1 MAELSKPI
9 NLLVDIDVILD
20 TRLAFLY
27 YMDQDLT
34 NRLVK
39 NNSYHNRKKDNFERI
54 PYDMFSA
61 LYKSRKKGILTY
73 ATLTPMCKL
82 IRNHYGDVKLDPIL
96 TEMKE
101 PPVIYL
107 NTYPYNFNFEEMN
120 NIRFMMERIVP
131 NAAVKI
137 VALSNAELDPAWIKD
152 RILFMYKYDAIEWL
166 ETQTALNGLQ
176 NNPLLNVS
184 LIAPKIATGMIRENE
199 LTDKYFKNMVFGCGT
214 LINLIFIDAINF
226 STTIN
231 T

>member
-1 MAELSKPI
+1 
-9 NLLVDIDVILD
+9 
-20 TRLAFLY
+20 
-27 YMDQDLT
+27 
-34 NRLVK
+34 
-39 NNSYHNRKKDNFERI
+39 
-54 PYDMFSA
+54 
-61 LYKSRKKGILTY
+61 
-73 ATLTPMCKL
+73 MCKL
-82 IRNHYGDVKLDPIL
+82 IRNHYGDVKLDPML